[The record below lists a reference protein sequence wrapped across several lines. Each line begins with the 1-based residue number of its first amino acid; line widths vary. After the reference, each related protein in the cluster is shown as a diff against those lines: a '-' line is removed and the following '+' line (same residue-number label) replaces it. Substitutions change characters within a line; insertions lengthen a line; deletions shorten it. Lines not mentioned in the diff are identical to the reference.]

1 MYDGSQGWDKDSEW
15 KGEPIWNEI
24 VGGGTGDGWA
34 IVGGGWRGESEGG
47 KWERGEGEV
56 AEGGNGGRGDGL
68 SEKRQ
73 ELRWNSNCPKSI
85 LEAASNLVNVD

>member
-47 KWERGEGEV
+47 KWERGRWLRGEMEEGV
-56 AEGGNGGRGDGL
+56 MDCQK
-68 SEKRQ
+68 KRQ